1 MKWFL
6 IAFCTILAYRTVFC
20 ISGYARAVYYEKKYN
35 AYLTGK
41 GEVFTL
47 YAAPARK
54 LFKQAKISTPIVPY
68 CEPVGY
74 GKVMTTRVYVFDNMA
89 NKRQDVVCHMMNSFA
104 PTVKKFIGELDYYFQ
119 EAVKIEYEYYVQK
132 ERAKEEQ
139 RAIREQ
145 MRQERN
151 AASWNASRSRSK
163 RKKASSTTRSASCL
177 SRWLILWTTKRQHC

>member
-89 NKRQDVVCHMMNSFA
+89 NGRMWFA
-104 PTVKKFIGELDYYFQ
+104 T
-119 EAVKIEYEYYVQK
+119 
-132 ERAKEEQ
+132 
-139 RAIREQ
+139 
-145 MRQERN
+145 
-151 AASWNASRSRSK
+151 
-163 RKKASSTTRSASCL
+163 
-177 SRWLILWTTKRQHC
+177 